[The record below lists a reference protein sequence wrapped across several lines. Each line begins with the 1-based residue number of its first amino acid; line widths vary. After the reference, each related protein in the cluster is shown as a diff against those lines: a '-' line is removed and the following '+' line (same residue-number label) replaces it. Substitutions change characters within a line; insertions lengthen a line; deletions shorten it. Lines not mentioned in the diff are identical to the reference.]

1 MHSSVNQSFR
11 GFNEPFEGVV
21 KYMYLDILGLVT
33 VGVGNLIDPISA
45 ALSLPFQYQNKP
57 GIKTPEAP
65 ASRAVIEAEWKLL
78 KSHQELAKL
87 GHRACKKFANLEL
100 SDDAI
105 DNLIQQRLLQNE
117 AFLKRQKPFRDFDN
131 WPADAQMA
139 ILSMAWAM
147 GPGNLHKWTLF
158 AGACERMDFDT
169 AADNCRIREAG
180 NPGVIPRNKAN
191 KHLFN
196 NGASVLAG
204 EADGFYQI
212 STLYYPIWAM
222 IPQVF

>member
-1 MHSSVNQSFR
+1 MHSSVKQAFR

-33 VGVGNLIDPISA
+33 IGVGNLIDPISA

-65 ASRAVIEAEWKLL
+65 ASRSVIEEEWLLL
-78 KSHQELAKL
+78 KSHLELGKL
-87 GHRACKKFANLEL
+87 GHRACKKFTNLEL
-100 SDDAI
+100 SDDSINA
-105 DNLIQQRLLQNE
+105 LISKRLEQNE
-117 AFLKRQKPFRDFDN
+117 SFIKRHKPFKAFDE

-158 AGACERMDFDT
+158 AGACERKDFGT
-169 AADNCRIREAG
+169 AAEHCRIREAG

-191 KHLFN
+191 KHLFEN
-196 NGASVLAG
+196 AASVLAG

-212 STLYYPIWAM
+212 STLYYPIRAM
-222 IPQVF
+222 KPVEV